1 VLLLAN
7 VITFSQKSRF
17 AISWISVSLLTALLI
32 ACSPTTNKNL
42 EEMIEINEN
51 QTFSENEEGQW
62 KKGNGWMP
70 MNT

>member
-1 VLLLAN
+1 
-7 VITFSQKSRF
+7 
-17 AISWISVSLLTALLI
+17 
-32 ACSPTTNKNL
+32 
-42 EEMIEINEN
+42 MIEINEN